1 MIRARPRRGGFTL
14 IEVALSVAASL
25 VGMGAM
31 VALWGATDGLSDASR
46 TAMRGESEHRA
57 NLTTVA
63 TLFRDV
69 APASLAGF
77 DSEGHATSPSF
88 RRVVG
93 LDGSA
98 PELGPEQT
106 VVWLPVSA
114 WGSDD
119 QGAPLGQLV
128 LRETGAP
135 DRVLARQ
142 VPQGGFQVSRLG
154 RSIAV
159 SLATFH
165 RSRESSA
172 FQRTHDT
179 LEICLRN

>member
-1 MIRARPRRGGFTL
+1 MRHTRSRSAGFTL
-14 IEVALSVAASL
+14 LEIVVSVAASA

-69 APASLAGF
+69 APASLGGF
-77 DSEGHATSPSF
+77 DADGRATSPSF
-88 RRVVG
+88 RRVTG
-93 LDGSA
+93 LDGTT

-106 VVWLPVSA
+106 VAWSAVSA
-114 WGSDD
+114 WGQDD
-119 QGAPLGQLV
+119 QGAALGQLV

-142 VPQGGFQVSRLG
+142 VPQGGFVVTRLG
-154 RSIAV
+154 RSITV

-165 RSRESSA
+165 RSSESTS